1 MRRNVV
7 LIDFESVQPDTL
19 EALHPDHF
27 EVFLFCGASQTK
39 IPFDIAASLQK
50 LGARAQYIKIAG
62 VGPNALDFHIA
73 YYIGRVAAED
83 PSAFFHIVSCDKGFD
98 PLIQHLKSQNMQAGR
113 WPSIQEIPGLKNNGT
128 VKHPGER
135 AEAFLAKLKLP
146 KTPKPKTEKALSNAI
161 KTHLQPGL
169 DDAEV
174 ARILRAIVA
183 TGYLSIAAGKIVYA
197 QSAG

>member
-98 PLIQHLKSQNMQAGR
+98 PLIQHLKSQKVLAGR
-113 WPSIQEIPGLKNNGT
+113 WPSIQEIPILKT
-128 VKHPGER
+128 SSLKHPGER

-146 KTPKPKTEKALSNAI
+146 KTPRPKTEKALSNAI
-161 KTHLQPGL
+161 KMHLQLGS
-169 DDAEV
+169 DEAE
-174 ARILRAIVA
+174 AAQILKAIVA
-183 TGYLSIAAGKIVYA
+183 TGYLSIAEGKIVYA
-197 QSAG
+197 QPAG

>member
-1 MRRNVV
+1 MRRHVV

-27 EVFLFCGASQTK
+27 QVLLFCGANQTK
-39 IPFDIAASLQK
+39 IPFDIAATLQK
-50 LGARAQYIKIAG
+50 LGPRAQYIKIAG
-62 VGPNALDFHIA
+62 AGPNALDFHIA
-73 YYIGRVAAED
+73 YYIGRIAAQD
-83 PSAFFHIVSCDKGFD
+83 PLAHFHIVSCDKGFD
-98 PLIQHLKSQNMQAGR
+98 PLIQHLKSQKVVAGR
-113 WPSIQEIPGLKNNGT
+113 SASIMEIPTLKN
-128 VKHPGER
+128 VALKHPGER

-146 KTPKPKTEKALSNAI
+146 KTPKPRTEKALSNAI

-183 TGYLSIAAGKIVYA
+183 TGYLSIAAGKVVYA

>member
-7 LIDFESVQPDTL
+7 LIDFESVQPGSIA
-19 EALHPDHF
+19 ALNRDHF

-39 IPFDIAASLQK
+39 IPFDIAATLQK
-50 LGARAQYIKIAG
+50 LGPRAHYIKISGA
-62 VGPNALDFHIA
+62 GPNALDFHIA
-73 YYIGRVAAED
+73 YYIGRIAVQD
-83 PSAFFHIVSCDKGFD
+83 PQASFHIVSCDKGFD

-113 WPSIQEIPGLKNNGT
+113 WPSIQEIPGLKNHGA